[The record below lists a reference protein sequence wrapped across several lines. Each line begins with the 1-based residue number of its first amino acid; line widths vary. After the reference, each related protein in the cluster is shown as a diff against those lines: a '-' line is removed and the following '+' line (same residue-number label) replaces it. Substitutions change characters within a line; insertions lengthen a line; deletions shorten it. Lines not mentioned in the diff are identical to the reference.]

1 MDKEKLKSAVANW
14 HRSLKKPFDLASIVG
29 GHPHRFRHTFSD
41 LLSKGVSL
49 ENVSKALGHSSV
61 KITEK
66 FYGAWVKSRQEAL
79 DSEIRKAWVS
89 VN

>member
-1 MDKEKLKSAVANW
+1 
-14 HRSLKKPFDLASIVG
+14 
-29 GHPHRFRHTFSD
+29 

-79 DSEIRKAWVS
+79 DSEIRKAWAL
-89 VN
+89 